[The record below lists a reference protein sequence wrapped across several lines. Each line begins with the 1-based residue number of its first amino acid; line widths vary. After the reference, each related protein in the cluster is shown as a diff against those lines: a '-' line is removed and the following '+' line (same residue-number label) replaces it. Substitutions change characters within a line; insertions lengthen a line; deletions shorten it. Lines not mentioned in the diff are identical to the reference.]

1 MSAAIRLHYLQSLFG
16 QTVHVL
22 DSLPPGAAATTIT
35 TTSNT
40 LQIGIS
46 EKLGIFLEYATT
58 IISAIIIAFV
68 YSWSVTLV
76 TSSVMI
82 FILVVVGIFLPFII
96 KGHTKLSQAEIKAG
110 SVAAEALGSVR
121 MIASSGAESRTTKK
135 YAELVEQ
142 ARQAGIWMSPFVAIQ
157 TGLVFF
163 SFQAAFALAFWFGSK
178 EYSEGRVDNV
188 GTVVIVLMS
197 VMLMVYVLPCP
208 PRTPGMQTGVFAA
221 DVR

>member
-16 QTVHVL
+16 QTIHVL
-22 DSLPPGAAATTIT
+22 DSMPPGAAASTIT
-35 TTSNT
+35 ATSNT

-46 EKLGIFLEYATT
+46 EKLGIFLEYAAT
-58 IISAIIIAFV
+58 IIAAIIIAFV

-82 FILVVVGIFLPFII
+82 FILVVLGILLPVII
-96 KGHTKLSQAEIKAG
+96 KGHTRLSQAETKAG
-110 SVAAEALGSVR
+110 AVAAEALSAVR
-121 MIASSGAESRTTKK
+121 MITSCGAESRTAQK

-142 ARQAGIWMSPFVAIQ
+142 ARRAGIWTSPFVATQ

-163 SFQAAFALAFWFGSK
+163 SFQVAFALAFWFGSR

-197 VMLMVYVLPCP
+197 VMLMVYVFFSLYH
-208 PRTPGMQTGVFAA
+208 
-221 DVR
+221 